1 MTSGGTDRRNTC
13 SRAARGRSQLY
24 GDSPASQSSVPITSA
39 LFESCSRNPTLAA
52 RNGLHHQYA
61 AQQWGSPSGRP
72 WSPGYP
78 GQARARDLAPALCR
92 ALMVQAVTIYNS
104 PRAQLLNPAAN
115 VGIREQLLNPAI
127 PRHSREETLRAPC
140 RMLLGRSAGRGPLSL
155 RARLDGSADSSAAD
169 SASSP
174 LRRKRAGRVPG

>member
-13 SRAARGRSQLY
+13 SRVARACRRSQLGLRAARGRSQLY

-92 ALMVQAVTIYNS
+92 ALMVQAVTIYRS
-104 PRAQLLNPAAN
+104 SGGA
-115 VGIREQLLNPAI
+115 
-127 PRHSREETLRAPC
+127 TLRP
-140 RMLLGRSAGRGPLSL
+140 
-155 RARLDGSADSSAAD
+155 SSQRRYC
-169 SASSP
+169 ASSSTHSYP
-174 LRRKRAGRVPG
+174 SA

>member
-1 MTSGGTDRRNTC
+1 MTRGGTDRRDTC
-13 SRAARGRSQLY
+13 SRAARGPSQLY

-39 LFESCSRNPTLAA
+39 LFESCARNPTLAA

-92 ALMVQAVTIYNS
+92 ALMVQAVTIYRSFWGRNS
-104 PRAQLLNPAAN
+104 QT
-115 VGIREQLLNPAI
+115 Q
-127 PRHSREETLRAPC
+127 LRASVLP
-140 RMLLGRSAGRGPLSL
+140 
-155 RARLDGSADSSAAD
+155 SSAKPSYP
-169 SASSP
+169 SA
-174 LRRKRAGRVPG
+174 

>member
-1 MTSGGTDRRNTC
+1 MTRGGTDRRNTC
-13 SRAARGRSQLY
+13 LRAARGCRRSQLY
-24 GDSPASQSSVPITSA
+24 GDSPASQSFVPITSA

-92 ALMVQAVTIYNS
+92 ALMVQAVTIYKK
-104 PRAQLLNPAAN
+104 LLSSQTQ
-115 VGIREQLLNPAI
+115 R
-127 PRHSREETLRAPC
+127 
-140 RMLLGRSAGRGPLSL
+140 LSL
-155 RARLDGSADSSAAD
+155 GI
-169 SASSP
+169 
-174 LRRKRAGRVPG
+174 AGKKLFEHLAECCSGVQLGENR

>member
-1 MTSGGTDRRNTC
+1 MTRGGTDRRNTC
-13 SRAARGRSQLY
+13 SRAARACRRSQLGLRAARGRSQLY

-92 ALMVQAVTIYNS
+92 ALMVQAVTIYKS
-104 PRAQLLNPAAN
+104 SRAQRSNPAAS
-115 VGIREQLLNPAI
+115 VGIPRAALATAASVGIAEQLEAQV
-127 PRHSREETLRAPC
+127 RASV
-140 RMLLGRSAGRGPLSL
+140 LHE
-155 RARLDGSADSSAAD
+155 RL
-169 SASSP
+169 
-174 LRRKRAGRVPG
+174 